1 MKLAADERH
10 YSEIIYDREEGTL
23 TFDRTYSGL
32 RKDSI
37 TARSMKVREEN
48 NELNLR
54 ILIDKYS
61 VEIFANGGEQAMTSL
76 IYTDVNATKMTF
88 ASDGKAYM
96 DIKKYEIE
104 VK

>member
-1 MKLAADERH
+1 MTEDISFTA
-10 YSEIIYDREEGTL
+10 
-23 TFDRTYSGL
+23 DRTYSGF

-37 TARSMKVREEN
+37 TARSVKVREKN

-54 ILIDKYS
+54 ILIDKYC